1 MKRGSMQETS
11 YIWYIGDLYLIL
23 PNDNGIDYTNQVGGR
38 LKDEMSSKGYL
49 LPLPIFDNLSLKH
62 ELLSLFGQSYDG
74 GYLNDHKDIYQRLNL
89 LLRLFALDD
98 SIALDEEKLHDSCN
112 QWIHILI
119 KKPLAYDNQ
128 LDCGDVFHHKGES
141 YPIKAILTWSLLYL
155 SDIAPINHHVDIDHL
170 KFDMKIY
177 QSLEARGR
185 DTTSWKD
192 RVLGQQTKQIGKLC
206 RKQMD
211 YIAFETKKILISI
224 SLMEELLVKAQALD
238 ISCQACVEL
247 KEKIAAMKATIFLD
261 RDPYPNAPNNE
272 AYS

>member
-1 MKRGSMQETS
+1 MVYWGFIS
-11 YIWYIGDLYLIL
+11 YS

-38 LKDEMSSKGYL
+38 LKDEMSSEGYL
-49 LPLPIFDNLSLKH
+49 LPLPIFDNQSLKH
-62 ELLSLFGQSYDG
+62 ELLSLFEQSYDG
-74 GYLNDHKDIYQRLNL
+74 GYLNDYKDIYQRLNL

-98 SIALDEEKLHDSCN
+98 SIALDEEKLHVSCN

-155 SDIAPINHHVDIDHL
+155 SDIAPINHQVDIDYL
-170 KFDMKIY
+170 KSDMKIY
-177 QSLEARGR
+177 QSLEARGC

-192 RVLGQQTKQIGKLC
+192 GVRGQQTKQIGKLC

-211 YIAFETKKILISI
+211 YMQMKLQNIQTYRNNISELIS
-224 SLMEELLVKAQALD
+224 LAQHNLPDDKDLPALYN
-238 ISCQACVEL
+238 IL
-247 KEKIAAMKATIFLD
+247 K
-261 RDPYPNAPNNE
+261 
-272 AYS
+272 